1 MKQMPKILAILMI
14 AITCMVLDVGSYA
27 KPSDEK
33 TIQVPIS
40 KNYKSAKFTLT
51 FDYYDDYI
59 VVIKSPDK
67 KEYKGTL
74 ISENVVE
81 CVVNDIEIGQWEIVI
96 SLPQAQEDSESSED
110 DTGDKIEEEQRE
122 ISPVKVKLEGS
133 TEELVDVSKE
143 ITVATDIAGLR
154 MYFKDEEFVAEW
166 TDTTCGNVNVEVVN
180 AKNLQKIDT
189 QTIKGKIYSCLLD
202 DSVEEI
208 MVTIVPSVSANVD
221 GAAKTFTFKFDN
233 HPNAEVTYE
242 ELGITNHDS
251 IKVTAK
257 LNDSY
262 AVKIIVNG
270 KQTESTQILSK
281 GTYEYDAPIDV
292 GLNDIVTYIVDKDGN
307 MRSTMY
313 SVEKDVIAPNLELVS
328 SYEDII
334 TENEYLTIEGK
345 VDDFNKLMINT
356 AEVEVEGDNTFKY
369 DYKLK
374 EGLNQ
379 IAVVASD
386 LAGNETIYDIAIER
400 VIPKEEPVPWTKI
413 IICASLVGLLFIYI
427 IEVIRR
433 KRNPERCKKEEEPK
447 EYSEYD
453 DVDISKLSKKEKKDI
468 LKGPHIVWE
477 ILSYVVPLLTA
488 YIILT
493 YVIMISVVQSGSMEP
508 KLGVGNTVF
517 YNRLAYVNNQ
527 PQRGDIIVFFSEE
540 YSSYF
545 AKRVIGLPGD
555 KISFKDGYVVIN
567 GQYCDES
574 KYIDTDIETNSSKEF
589 EVPDNCYFVL
599 GDNRELS
606 KDSRHWNQPY
616 IEKNV
621 IEGKYMGQIE
631 FSFQHD
637 IIERLL
643 GK

>member
-1 MKQMPKILAILMI
+1 MLKTLAAFII
-14 AITCMVLDVGSYA
+14 SISFIIQGFGSYA
-27 KPSDEK
+27 KPIDEK

-81 CVVNDIEIGQWEIVI
+81 CVVNDIEIGQWEVVI
-96 SLPQAQEDSESSED
+96 SLPQAQEDSESSEN

-133 TEELVDVSKE
+133 TEELVDVSKD
-143 ITVATDIAGLR
+143 ITVATDIAGLK
-154 MYFKDEEFVAEW
+154 MYFKDDDFVAEW

-180 AKNLQKIDT
+180 AKNLQKIDS
-189 QTIKGKIYSCLLD
+189 QTVKGKTYSCPLD
-202 DSVEEI
+202 ESVEEI
-208 MVTIVPSVSANVD
+208 MVTIVPAVSANVD
-221 GAAKTFTFKFDN
+221 GASKTFTFKFDN
-233 HPNAEVTYE
+233 HPNATVTYE

-251 IKVTAK
+251 LKVTAQ

-262 AVKIIVNG
+262 AVKILVNG

-292 GLNDIVTYIVDKDGN
+292 GLNDIITYIVDKDGN

-313 SVEKDVIAPNLELVS
+313 SVEKDVVAPNLELVS
-328 SYEDII
+328 SYEDIV

-386 LAGNETIYDIAIER
+386 LAGNETVYDIAIER
-400 VIPKEEPVPWTKI
+400 VIPQEKPVPWTKI
-413 IICASLVGLLFIYI
+413 IICASLVGLLFIYV
-427 IEVIRR
+427 IEVIKR
-433 KRNPERCKKEEEPK
+433 KRNPEKYKKEKEHK

-453 DVDISKLSKKEKKDI
+453 DVDISKLSQKEKKDI
-468 LKGPHIVWE
+468 LKGPHVIWE
-477 ILSYVVPLLTA
+477 ILSFAVPLLAA

-493 YVIMISVVQSGSMEP
+493 YVIMVSVVQSGSMEP

-517 YNRLAYVNNQ
+517 YNRLAYVNSE
-527 PQRGDIIVFFSEE
+527 PQRGDVIVFFSEE

-545 AKRVIGLPGD
+545 GKRVIGLPGD
-555 KISFKDGYVVIN
+555 KISFKDGYVVVN

-574 KYIDTDIETNSSKEF
+574 AYIDPDIETNCSKEF
-589 EVPDNCYFVL
+589 EVPSGCYFLL

-606 KDSRHWNQPY
+606 NDARYWNQPY
-616 IEKNV
+616 IEKRF
-621 IEGKYMGQIE
+621 IAGKYMGQIE

-637 IIERLL
+637 IIERFF